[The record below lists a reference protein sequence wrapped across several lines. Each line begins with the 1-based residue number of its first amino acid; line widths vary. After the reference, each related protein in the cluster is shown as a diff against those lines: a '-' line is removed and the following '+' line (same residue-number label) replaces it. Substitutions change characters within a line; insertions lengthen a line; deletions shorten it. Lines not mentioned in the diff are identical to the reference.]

1 MAWGETTE
9 IWTQKSI
16 ADDDVAMRAKNEAAR
31 NPFIS
36 TSAKR
41 HPWRL

>member
-1 MAWGETTE
+1 MRET
-9 IWTQKSI
+9 IGNWTQKSI
-16 ADDDVAMRAKNEAAR
+16 ADEDVVAMPAKKEAAR